1 MNQIVKA
8 CVFFLGVSALI
19 APLDAAAG
27 KETFKDTFPYVLSR
41 HFSHVERHGESG
53 LEVTLME
60 TQFRW
65 SGDFPIWA
73 HVDGALGF
81 LRRRR

>member
-1 MNQIVKA
+1 MKNMNQVVKTCA
-8 CVFFLGVSALI
+8 FLLGVSVLI
-19 APLDAAAG
+19 VPLAAAAVG

-41 HFSHVERHGESG
+41 HFSHVERRGEAG

-65 SGDFPIWA
+65 SISW
-73 HVDGALGF
+73 
-81 LRRRR
+81 